1 MAAIPNN
8 PRLTLRFVGKEKP
21 ALRATEFSPPK
32 IMGEQH
38 PPYRCT
44 EGKSGEGQFEWREG
58 VQALCIC
65 LIKYLCCPKSILEKG
80 VKFQFEGGRHHPA
93 KTLDGNIAKANK
105 ANCWLQN
112 IFRTDGEGAC
122 RIKKFIQRKN
132 PNPTAKK
139 PNYLLEIQHEELPQG
154 SITIELDGKI
164 ITDTTTL
171 EKTADA
177 IEDQWYEIKPQYKSE
192 WGKIKEARE
201 LRNKSRKTKKTKRR
215 NLKKLI
221 SDKKIE
227 PLLRPT
233 ETMPAESDAA
243 NVIYK
248 PEIIDA
254 NAKGDSDH
262 DKIKLN
268 AADDFVKNAMMSKL
282 CEPTPKDAAKY
293 AFRPYLKLSNEDLN
307 RALAVCCKAI
317 ELFPANPSNYINR
330 GNVKLTQ
337 GDLDGALSDYCE
349 AIQLDR
355 KYGAAY
361 SGRGNVKLAK
371 GDPSGALADFKK
383 AKFYDE
389 DEWS

>member
-32 IMGEQH
+32 IMGEQY

-65 LIKYLCCPKSILEKG
+65 LIRYICYPKSELEKG
-80 VKFQFEGGRHHPA
+80 VKFQFEGGKHHPA

-105 ANCWLQN
+105 ANYWPQN
-112 IFRTDGEGAC
+112 IFGTDGTGAC
-122 RIKKFIQRKN
+122 RIKTYIKRKN
-132 PNPTAKK
+132 ANPTTKR
-139 PNYLLEIQHEELPQG
+139 PNYLFEIQHEELPQG
-154 SITIELDGKI
+154 SIAIEMDGKI
-164 ITDTTTL
+164 VTDPTIL

-177 IEDQWYEIKPQYKSE
+177 IEDQWFEIKPQYKSE

-221 SDKKIE
+221 IDKKVE

-243 NVIYK
+243 NFINK

-254 NAKGDSDH
+254 NAKGNSDH
-262 DKIKLN
+262 DKIKIN
-268 AADDFVKNAMMSKL
+268 EADDFVKNAMMSKL

-307 RALAVCCKAI
+307 RALAVCCKDI
-317 ELFPANPSNYINR
+317 ELFPALADNYVNR

-337 GDLDGALSDYCE
+337 GDLTGALSDYCK

-355 KYGAAY
+355 KHGGAY